1 MIRRCTRIART
12 WPFCST
18 ARHRYIRNTLSKCH
32 WSLGL
37 GCWQR
42 SCCAS
47 VCPNVRHQ
55 YRTASS
61 VKMMPRACYERFAIP
76 VAQAKAEVEPNATA
90 DDLHRKP
97 TALIQVGEESCVQ
110 AVSKVYGVRAG
121 QMGGLICSARYLG
134 SIVPFACRV
143 ACVRKYRSARALKLV
158 VRSRAG
164 GIRISCC
171 RLFTGIRASFGI
183 ASPHLRTVI
192 CNRRAVLLKIP
203 VPDLRAE
210 GKRTLQRFPWM
221 QLRDTKRFTLE
232 SRCRVV
238 GQGAAVPIRVRRL
251 SLGGATS
258 ESRDSG
264 HLSTRHRI
272 LQVTSSG
279 QRTRH
284 VSLRRL

>member
-1 MIRRCTRIART
+1 VFAATAGDERMLPPHNRIEGTGSNRVKI
-12 WPFCST
+12 SV
-18 ARHRYIRNTLSKCH
+18 TLVDK
-32 WSLGL
+32 SLDRVCLYQLDAPLGQ

-90 DDLHRKP
+90 DDLDRKP

-110 AVSKVYGVRAG
+110 AVSMVYGVRAG

-164 GIRISCC
+164 GVRILCC

-192 CNRRAVLLKIP
+192 YNRRAVLL
-203 VPDLRAE
+203 
-210 GKRTLQRFPWM
+210 
-221 QLRDTKRFTLE
+221 
-232 SRCRVV
+232 
-238 GQGAAVPIRVRRL
+238 
-251 SLGGATS
+251 
-258 ESRDSG
+258 
-264 HLSTRHRI
+264 
-272 LQVTSSG
+272 
-279 QRTRH
+279 
-284 VSLRRL
+284 